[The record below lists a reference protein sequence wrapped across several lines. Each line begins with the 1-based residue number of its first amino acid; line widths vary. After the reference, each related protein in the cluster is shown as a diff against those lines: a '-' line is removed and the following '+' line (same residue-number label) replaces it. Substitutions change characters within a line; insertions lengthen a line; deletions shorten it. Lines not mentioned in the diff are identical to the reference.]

1 MLKPNESAVSL
12 VLWVAG
18 ASLLLAVAIAWGY
31 VFRRLLRRKRLLPQ
45 WPRRP
50 VPWTFPLVVA
60 TGVMTFGL
68 RFLMVSVVQVAE
80 MAHQGKLP
88 TDLTSGN
95 LLRILLAD
103 TLGSILG
110 GGAAVLLLVFA
121 ARARAVDLGWN
132 PRWWKLDVRLG
143 LLAFLLAVVPVYVV
157 HLSVQYFLQNDQG
170 HPLLEAL
177 SQNRDP
183 AFLAAL
189 FFSAAVVAPV
199 LEELLFRVVLQGWLE
214 RALGCFGREEP
225 MGAAPLAAEGPL
237 PEPSEVPLALP
248 AQEDSAP
255 PLQTGS
261 ASCPPWRCWVPIL
274 ATALLFGLVH
284 WGHGAAPVALSLFG
298 LVLGY
303 LYQRTGRLLPVVVL
317 HATFNL
323 FGLATALALG
333 PSW

>member
-1 MLKPNESAVSL
+1 MNHQETAISL
-12 VLWVAG
+12 MAWVAG
-18 ASLLLAVAIAWGY
+18 AALVLAVAVAWGY
-31 VFRRLLRRKRLLPQ
+31 ALRRLVRRKCLLPQ

-60 TGVMTFGL
+60 AGVMTFGL
-68 RFLMVSVVQVAE
+68 RFFLVSVVQVAE
-80 MAHQGKLP
+80 MFRLGKVAQE
-88 TDLTSGN
+88 LTSDN

-103 TLGSILG
+103 SLGSILG
-110 GGAAVLLLVFA
+110 SGTVVVLLAFA
-121 ARARAVDLGWN
+121 ARARAEDLGWN

-143 LLAFLLAVVPVYVV
+143 LLAFLLVLVPVYVV
-157 HLSVQYFLQNDQG
+157 HLSVQHFLQNEQG

-177 SQNRDP
+177 EEEQP
-183 AFLAAL
+183 PVFVAL
-189 FFSAAVVAPV
+189 LMFSATVVAPV

-225 MGAAPLAAEGPL
+225 MGAVPLAPEAPL
-237 PEPSEVPLALP
+237 PEPSEVPFALP
-248 AQEDSAP
+248 VQENSAP

-274 ATALLFGLVH
+274 TTALLFGLVH
-284 WGHGAAPVALSLFG
+284 WGHGAAPVALTLFG
-298 LVLGY
+298 VALGY
-303 LYQRTGRLLPVVVL
+303 MYQRTGRLLPVVML

-323 FGLATALALG
+323 FGVGTVLLLG